1 MALQM
6 SPGLTARFERLQNA
20 YPVKRSALIP
30 MLMYAQDEFGY
41 ISDEVIAEI
50 AARLELRTVQVEET
64 LEYYSMLH
72 RKPMGKYHV
81 QVCTNVACMLRG
93 GNELL
98 DRAKKRLEIG
108 HKEVTKDGV
117 FSLEEVECI
126 GACTGAPAMQI
137 NYDFYENLTP
147 ASFDRLIQEL
157 DFGRRAEPVT
167 VISGALH
174 AREAG
179 EIPVISKRWGIE
191 NSTKI
196 DVFLQNGGYQ
206 ALEKALKQ
214 MTPESII
221 DEMKKSNLRG
231 RGGAG
236 FPTGMKWSFVPKDS
250 PKAKYVICN
259 ADESE
264 PGTCKDRPLM
274 EMDPHQLIE
283 GMVIAGRAI
292 GSHQGFI
299 YIRGEY
305 RYVLDIVQ
313 GAITEAYERGY
324 LGKNILGSGFDY
336 DLLIHTGAGAYECGE
351 ESALMESLEGKRG
364 YPRIKPPFPAVVGLY
379 GCPTIINN
387 VETLSAVPAII
398 LGGGEAYA
406 NLGTPK
412 NGGTRLLCVA
422 GHVNKPGIYEIPL
435 GMNMK
440 EFIYGMAGG
449 ITGGKK
455 LKAVIPGGSSCPL
468 LTAGEIDIPMDYDSV
483 AKAGSM
489 LGSGGM
495 VVMDEDTCMVD
506 MARRIMH
513 FYAHESCGW
522 CIPCREGTTWLRKML
537 ERFHAGYGREQDID
551 MLSELSKNILG
562 RSFCPLGD
570 AAAMP
575 TISIVQKW
583 RNEFEDHLH
592 GRCASKSAEAVLAGS
607 R

>member
-1 MALQM
+1 MEL
-6 SPGLTARFERLQNA
+6 SPKLAAKFELLQNR
-20 YPVKRSALIP
+20 YPVKRSALVP
-30 MLMYAQDEFGY
+30 MMLYAQDEYGY
-41 ISDEVIAEI
+41 ISDEMVNELAS
-50 AARLELRTVQVEET
+50 RLDLRPVEVEET
-64 LEYYSMLH
+64 LAYYSMLH
-72 RKPMGKYHV
+72 RKPVGKHHV

-93 GNELL
+93 GAQLL
-98 DRAKKRLEIG
+98 QHAKKRLEIG
-108 HKEVTKDGV
+108 HKETTQDGV

-126 GACTGAPAMQI
+126 GACTGAPAMQV
-137 NYDFYENLTP
+137 NYDYYENLTP
-147 ASFDRLIQEL
+147 LKFDRIIEDL
-157 DFGRRAEPVT
+157 DNGNRPAPVP
-167 VISGALH
+167 VITGAL
-174 AREAG
+174 RERNAL
-179 EIPVISKRWGIE
+179 EIPLISKRWGIKD
-191 NSTKI
+191 SHKI
-196 DVFLQNGGYQ
+196 DVSLQNGGYQ

-221 DEMKKSNLRG
+221 DEVKKSSLRG

-236 FPTGMKWSFVPKDS
+236 FPTGMKWAFVPKVS
-250 PKAKYVICN
+250 PKPKYVICN

-264 PGTCKDRPLM
+264 PGSCKDRPLM

-283 GMVIAGRAI
+283 GIIIAGRAI
-292 GSHQGFI
+292 DAHRGFI

-305 RYVLDIVQ
+305 RYVLDIVDA
-313 GAITEAYERGY
+313 AIAEAYARGY
-324 LGKNILGSGFDY
+324 LGNSILGSGFDF

-364 YPRIKPPFPAVVGLY
+364 YPRIKPPFPAIVGLY

-387 VETLSAVPAII
+387 VESLSAVPAII
-398 LGGGEAYA
+398 LEGGEAYA
-406 NLGTPK
+406 NRGTPK
-412 NGGTRLLCVA
+412 NGGTRLLCIS

-440 EFIYGMAGG
+440 KFIYEVAGG
-449 ITGGKK
+449 IRGAKK
-455 LKAVIPGGSSCPL
+455 IKAVIPGGSSCPL
-468 LTAGEIDIPMDYDSV
+468 LKADEIDIPMDYDSL

-522 CIPCREGTTWLRKML
+522 CIPCREGTSWLRKML
-537 ERFHAGYGREQDID
+537 ERFHAGFGRPEDID
-551 MLSELSKNILG
+551 MVGELAKNMLG
-562 RSFCPLGD
+562 RTFCPLGD

-575 TISIVQKW
+575 TISIVTKF
-583 RNEFEDHLH
+583 RSEFEDHLH
-592 GRCASKSAEAVLAGS
+592 GRCAYKSAEALVGS

>member
-1 MALQM
+1 MELSTKLA
-6 SPGLTARFERLQNA
+6 AKFEQLQNR

-30 MLMYAQDEFGY
+30 MMMYAQDEYGCVTDDM
-41 ISDEVIAEI
+41 IEEL
-50 AARLELRTVQVEET
+50 ARRLDLRTVEVEET
-64 LEYYSMLH
+64 LAFYSMLH
-72 RKPMGKYHV
+72 RKPLGKHHV

-93 GNELL
+93 GTELL
-98 DRAKKRLEIG
+98 EHAKKRLEIG
-108 HKEVTKDGV
+108 NKETTPDGV

-126 GACTGAPAMQI
+126 GACTGAPAMQV
-137 NYDFYENLTP
+137 NYDFYESVTP
-147 ASFDRLIQEL
+147 RNFDRLIEDL
-157 DFGRRAEPVT
+157 DKGQHPAPVAVT
-167 VISGALH
+167 TGALH
-174 AREAG
+174 ERNKLET
-179 EIPVISKRWGIE
+179 PLISKRWGIQD
-191 NSTKI
+191 SRKI

-214 MTPESII
+214 MTPETII
-221 DEMKKSNLRG
+221 EEVKKSSLRG

-250 PKAKYVICN
+250 PKPKYVICN

-283 GMVIAGRAI
+283 GIIIAGRAI
-292 GSHQGFI
+292 NAHHGFI

-305 RYVLDIVQ
+305 RYVLDIVDE
-313 GAITEAYERGY
+313 AIEEAYKRGY
-324 LGKNILGSGFDY
+324 LGKNILGAGFDF

-364 YPRIKPPFPAVVGLY
+364 NPRIKPPFPAVVGLY
-379 GCPTIINN
+379 SCPTIINN
-387 VETLSAVPAII
+387 VETLSAVPSII
-398 LGGGEAYA
+398 LEGGDVYA
-406 NLGTPK
+406 NRGTPK
-412 NGGTRLLCVA
+412 NGGTRLLCVS

-440 EFIYGMAGG
+440 TFIEEVAGG
-449 ITGGKK
+449 IRGGKK

-468 LTAGEIDIPMDYDSV
+468 FKAEEIDLAMDYDTI

-495 VVMDEDTCMVD
+495 VVIDEDTCMVD

-522 CIPCREGTTWLRKML
+522 CIPCREGTSWLKKML
-537 ERFHAGYGREQDID
+537 DRFHAGYGRTEDIH
-551 MLSELSKNILG
+551 MIGELSKNMLG
-562 RSFCPLGD
+562 RTFCPLGD

-575 TISIVQKW
+575 TISIVTKF
-583 RNEFEDHLH
+583 RNEFEEHLQ
-592 GRCASKSAEAVLAGS
+592 GKCAYKSAEALVGQ

>member
-1 MALQM
+1 MD
-6 SPGLTARFERLQNA
+6 LTPELAAKYDKLQNS

-30 MLMYAQDEFGY
+30 MLIYGQDVYGQ
-41 ISDEVIAEI
+41 ISDELIAEI
-50 AARLELRTVQVEET
+50 AKRLGLNNVQVEET
-64 LEYYSMLH
+64 LAYYSMLH
-72 RKPMGKYHV
+72 RKPWGKHHV
-81 QVCTNVACMLRG
+81 QICTNVACMLKG

-108 HKEVTKDGV
+108 HKETTSDGV

-126 GACTGAPAMQI
+126 GACTGAPAMQV
-137 NYDFYENLTP
+137 NYDFYENVTP
-147 ASFDRLIQEL
+147 LKFDRIIEDL
-157 DFGRRAEPVT
+157 DSGKKPAPEP

-174 AREAG
+174 ERHPLET
-179 EIPVISKRWGIE
+179 PLISKRWGIKD
-191 NSTKI
+191 SHKI
-196 DVFLQNGGYQ
+196 DVYLKHDGYK
-206 ALEKALKQ
+206 AIHKALKD
-214 MTPESII
+214 MEPAAII
-221 DEMKKSNLRG
+221 DEVKKSNLRG

-250 PKAKYVICN
+250 PKPKYVLCN

-274 EMDPHQLIE
+274 EMDPHQMIE

-305 RYVLDIVQ
+305 RYVLDIVDA
-313 GAITEAYERGY
+313 AIAEAYQHGY
-324 LGKNILGSGFDY
+324 LGKDILGSGFDF

-387 VETLSAVPAII
+387 VETLSAVPAI
-398 LGGGEAYA
+398 LLEGGEAYA
-406 NLGTPK
+406 NRGTPK
-412 NGGTRLLCVA
+412 NGGTRMLCVA

-440 EFIYGMAGG
+440 KFIYEVAGG
-449 ITGGKK
+449 IPGGKK
-455 LKAVIPGGSSCPL
+455 IKAVIPGGSSCPI
-468 LTAGEIDIPMDYDSV
+468 LTADEIDVAMDYDAV
-483 AKAGSM
+483 AKIGSM
-489 LGSGGM
+489 MGSGGM

-522 CIPCREGTTWLRKML
+522 CIPCREGTTWLRKTL
-537 ERFHAGYGREQDID
+537 ERFHAGFGRVEDID
-551 MLSELSKNILG
+551 NIAQLASNMLG
-562 RSFCPLGD
+562 RTFCPLGD

-575 TISIVQKW
+575 TISIMQKW
-583 RNEFEDHLH
+583 RKEFEEHLS
-592 GRCASKSAEAVLAGS
+592 GRCAYKSAEALVGS